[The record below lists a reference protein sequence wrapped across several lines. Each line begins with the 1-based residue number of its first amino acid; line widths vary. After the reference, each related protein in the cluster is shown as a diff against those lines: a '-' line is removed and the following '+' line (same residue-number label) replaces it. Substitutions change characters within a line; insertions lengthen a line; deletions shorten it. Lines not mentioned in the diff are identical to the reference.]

1 MNTLNSTSV
10 SVIFGK
16 KILDASRNVMLD
28 SNNALYVNVKG
39 SMKSCTVRDGST
51 VFVDPNNFTELLK
64 SDVRKATKADL
75 GITDEATEPTEASE
89 PAETEKPSKPS
100 KPAKQPAV
108 SQKSVDEAMAALTN
122 QSNMALGSLK
132 KARAAGD
139 AKAEAAALKRIQ
151 TIADKFAQAMVA

>member
-1 MNTLNSTSV
+1 MNTLTTTSV

-39 SMKSCTVRDGST
+39 SMKSCSVRDGST

-75 GITDEATEPTEASE
+75 GITDEASEPTEASE
-89 PAETEKPSKPS
+89 PAETTKPS
-100 KPAKQPAV
+100 KPAKKADT

>member
-1 MNTLNSTSV
+1 MNTLTSTSV

-39 SMKSCTVRDGST
+39 SMKSCTVRDGTT

-75 GITDEATEPTEASE
+75 GITDEASEPDEATE
-89 PAETEKPSKPS
+89 PAETEKPAK
-100 KPAKQPAV
+100 KPAT

-151 TIADKFAQAMVA
+151 TIADRFAQAMVA

>member
-1 MNTLNSTSV
+1 MNTLTSTSV

-28 SNNALYVNVKG
+28 SNNNLFVNVKG
-39 SMKSCTVRDGST
+39 SMKSCTVRDATS

-64 SDVRKATKADL
+64 KDVRKATKADL

-89 PAETEKPSKPS
+89 PAETEKPSKP
-100 KPAKQPAV
+100 AKQPAT

-151 TIADKFAQAMVA
+151 TIADKFAQAMVG